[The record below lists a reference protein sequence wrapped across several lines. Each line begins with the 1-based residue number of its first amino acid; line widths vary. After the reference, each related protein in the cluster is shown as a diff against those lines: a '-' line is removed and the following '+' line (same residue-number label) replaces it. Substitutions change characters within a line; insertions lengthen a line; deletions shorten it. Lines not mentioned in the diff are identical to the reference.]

1 MQCLACTSRATTERS
16 DRTELGY
23 RRFRCRDCG
32 RGFNERSGTVFNR
45 LQYPTDVVCLVVFWR
60 LRYKLSLRDLVEMF
74 ARRGFVFTHE
84 AVREWEAKLA
94 PHLTEEL
101 HKARR
106 GKVGKSWYTDETY
119 LRVAGRWCYLYRAID
134 RAGNL
139 VDVRLSE
146 SRDRA
151 AVEAFFA
158 SARAV
163 TGITPSQVTTDGHD
177 AYPGAI
183 KAKLGDEVRHR
194 TSRYLNNHLEQDHR
208 GIKGR
213 CRPMRGFKSV
223 TSAHRFCRAYDEVR
237 HFLRFPSPRGRRLS
251 LGERRWFHLRRINR
265 LLGIMEQAV

>member
-1 MQCLACTSRATTERS
+1 VCTLRATSERS

-23 RRFRCRDCG
+23 RRFRCRDYHC
-32 RGFNERSGTVFNR
+32 GFNERSGTVFNR
-45 LQYPTDVVCLVVFWR
+45 LQYPTDVVCLVVLWR

-74 ARRGFVFTHE
+74 ALRGLIFTHE
-84 AVREWEAKLA
+84 AVREWEAKLT

-101 HKARR
+101 RKVRR
-106 GKVGKSWYTDETY
+106 GKVGKSWHSDETY
-119 LRVAGRWCYLYRAID
+119 LRIAGRWCYLYRAID

-151 AVEAFFA
+151 AAEAFFA
-158 SARAV
+158 SAQAV
-163 TGITPSQVTTDGHD
+163 TGVTPSRVTTDGHD

-194 TSRYLNNHLEQDHR
+194 TSHYLNNHLEQDHR

-213 CRPMRGFKSV
+213 YQPMREFKSV
-223 TSAHRFCRAYDEVR
+223 AAAQRFCRAYDEVR
-237 HFLRFPSPRGRRLS
+237 HFLRSPSPRGRRLS
-251 LGERRWFHLRRINR
+251 LDERRWFYLRRVNR
-265 LLGIMEQAV
+265 LLAIMERAA

>member
-1 MQCLACTSRATTERS
+1 MQCPVCTSRATSERS

-32 RGFNERSGTVFNR
+32 CGFNERSGTVFNR
-45 LQYPTDVVCLVVFWR
+45 LQYPTDVVCLVVLWR

-74 ARRGFVFTHE
+74 AIRGLIFTHE
-84 AVREWEAKLA
+84 AIREWETKLA
-94 PHLTEEL
+94 PFLTEEL
-101 HKARR
+101 RKVRR

-151 AVEAFFA
+151 AAEAFFA

-163 TGITPSQVTTDGHD
+163 TGITPSRVTTDGHD

-183 KAKLGDEVRHR
+183 KSELGKGVTHR

-213 CRPMRGFKSV
+213 YRPMRGFKSG
-223 TSAHRFCRAYDEVR
+223 AAAQRFCRAYDEVC
-237 HFLRFPSPRGRRLS
+237 HFLRSLSPRGRRLS
-251 LGERRWFHLRRINR
+251 LDERRWFYLRRVNR
-265 LLGIMEQAV
+265 LLGIMEQAA